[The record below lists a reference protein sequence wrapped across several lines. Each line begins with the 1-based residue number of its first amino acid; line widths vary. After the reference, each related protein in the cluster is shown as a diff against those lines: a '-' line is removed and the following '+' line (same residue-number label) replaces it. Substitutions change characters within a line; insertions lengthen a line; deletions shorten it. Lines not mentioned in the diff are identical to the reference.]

1 MGYLRIGQLSAR
13 TGINNETL
21 RFYEARG
28 LMSNPRRSDAGYRL
42 YTEEDVRKAEFI
54 VRAKKMGFALKD
66 ISELLSLRVEKESS
80 TCGEVKDLAEA
91 KLVEIEQKI
100 NELQRMKGA
109 LEQITDACCGGE
121 ESAIHCTILNA
132 LDQIEDP
139 VAGNSSRAEGVVL

>member
-28 LMSNPRRSDAGYRL
+28 LMSEPRRSEAGYRL
-42 YTEEDVRKAEFI
+42 YTEADVRKAEFI
-54 VRAKKMGFALKD
+54 VRAKKMGFGLKD

-91 KLVEIEQKI
+91 KLLEIKQKI
-100 NELQRMKGA
+100 EELQRMKGA
-109 LEQITDACCGGE
+109 LEQITEACCGGQ

-132 LDQIEDP
+132 LDQIDDP
-139 VAGNSSRAEGVVL
+139 AEVSARVAVRA

>member
-28 LMSNPRRSDAGYRL
+28 LMSEPRRSEAGYRL
-42 YTEEDVRKAEFI
+42 YTEADVRKAEFI
-54 VRAKKMGFALKD
+54 VRAKKMGFGLKD

-91 KLVEIEQKI
+91 KLLEIEQKI
-100 NELQRMKGA
+100 EELQRMKGA
-109 LEQITDACCGGE
+109 LEQITEACCGGQ

-132 LDQIEDP
+132 LDQIDDP
-139 VAGNSSRAEGVVL
+139 AEVSARVAVRA

>member
-28 LMSNPRRSDAGYRL
+28 LMSEPRRSDAGYRL
-42 YTEEDVRKAEFI
+42 YTEKDVRKAEFI

-100 NELQRMKGA
+100 DELQCMKGA
-109 LEQITDACCGGE
+109 LEQITEACCGGE
-121 ESAIHCTILNA
+121 ESAVHCTILNA

-139 VAGNSSRAEGVVL
+139 VA